1 MTDAQRFHELTGG
14 CWHEYD
20 KIIGLYNK
28 CSCGKIC
35 GNLDEHIKQ
44 SNPTYTNP
52 ADILKRMRDYCGE
65 ERYALFMAKLEYGMQ
80 QPNIEA
86 IDWDGSIDEDYVL
99 NPSALLRKACEWLEK
114 PLE

>member
-1 MTDAQRFHELTGG
+1 MTDVQRFTELTGG
-14 CWHEYD
+14 KWKENEFVWEDD
-20 KIIGLYNK
+20 KTCVQFDPN
-28 CSCGKIC
+28 S
-35 GNLDEHIKQ
+35 
-44 SNPTYTNP
+44 TYTNP